1 MRSVDVPPMCS
12 VGILPMFFFFFVIPA
27 QAGIHFF
34 LFLCHSRASGNPFF
48 SFFFFFVIPAQAGI
62 HFFLFLLFFTRSH
75 GYPAYS
81 RGVAMPPSQPVNQST
96 ISGY

>member
-12 VGILPMFFFFFVIPA
+12 VGILPM
-27 QAGIHFF
+27 
-34 LFLCHSRASGNPFF
+34 
-48 SFFFFFVIPAQAGI
+48 FFFVIPAQAGI